1 MAKEYTYSNYFT
13 VFFIF
18 INTLGRNLT
27 YLLLGSYFFCYTIPQ
42 SIFNLFY
49 VYDRI
54 SVHFL
59 FLAVLNLISLLL
71 ILRKYTIDE
80 FLSLFKE
87 RPHSYSYLLFIVFG
101 LISILIA
108 ENKTESIVTITQT
121 LIFFSSYVIIVFL
134 SKLKNI
140 NFIKV
145 FAVFTLMAVFIES
158 IYINYLF
165 YDSILIGG
173 NSLDRSNEFRG
184 FTANINIS
192 SFSLCLKIPLLFYLI
207 FNTKGNAVKLLTLIM
222 IFSSILTILL
232 LGGRASI
239 IALTF
244 ILLFIVIICIL
255 NTNKLKIVNLSLS
268 ILTIVLSLSAYQYF
282 NQNNTSSR
290 VVERFSSVFNP
301 VEDQS
306 VKERLNFYSTAF
318 QSIKNRPLLGVGIGN
333 WKLISIKYSKDLIED
348 YRVPYHVHNDF
359 LQVAAEIGLF
369 GGVAY
374 LYFIFLPFVM
384 SIKKFLLDREKKFN
398 QYALIILIFG
408 VYIFDSL
415 LNFPMARP
423 VNFIYL
429 LFAIA
434 LFYVSYKTNSNDE
447 K

>member
-1 MAKEYTYSNYFT
+1 M
-13 VFFIF
+13 
-18 INTLGRNLT
+18 GRNLT

-42 SIFNLFY
+42 SVFNLFY

-59 FLAVLNLISLLL
+59 FLAVLNLISLIL
-71 ILRKYTIDE
+71 ILRKNTIDE
-80 FLSLFKE
+80 FLSVFKE
-87 RPHSYSYLLFIVFG
+87 KPHSYSYLLFIVFG
-101 LISILIA
+101 LISILVA
-108 ENKTESIVTITQT
+108 ENKIESIVTITQL
-121 LIFFSSYVIIVFL
+121 LIFFSSFVIIVFL

-145 FAVFTLMAVFIES
+145 FGVFTLMAVFIES

-192 SFSLCLKIPLLFYLI
+192 SFSLCLKIPLLFYLA
-207 FNTKGNAVKLLTLIM
+207 FNTKVNTVKVSTLIM

-239 IALTF
+239 IALIF
-244 ILLFIVIICIL
+244 ILLLIATVCIFKI
-255 NTNKLKIVNLSLS
+255 NKSKIVNLSLS
-268 ILTIVLSLSAYQYF
+268 ILMIVLSLSAYQSF
-282 NQNNTSSR
+282 NQNNKSSR
-290 VVERFSSVFNP
+290 VVERFSNVFNP
-301 VEDQS
+301 IEDQS
-306 VKERLNFYSTAF
+306 VKERLSFYSAAF
-318 QSIKNRPLLGVGIGN
+318 QSIKNKPLLGIGIGN
-333 WKLISIKYSKDLIED
+333 WKLISIEYSKDLIED
-348 YRVPYHVHNDF
+348 YKVPYHVHNDF
-359 LQVAAEIGLF
+359 LQVAAEVGLF
-369 GGVAY
+369 GGIAY
-374 LYFIFLPFVM
+374 LYFILFPFVM

-398 QYALIILIFG
+398 QYVLIILIFG
-408 VYIFDSL
+408 VYVLDSL

-429 LFAIA
+429 LFAMA
-434 LFYVSYKTNSNDE
+434 LFYASYKTNLNDE

>member
-1 MAKEYTYSNYFT
+1 M
-13 VFFIF
+13 
-18 INTLGRNLT
+18 GRNLT

-59 FLAVLNLISLLL
+59 FLAVLNLISLIL
-71 ILRKYTIDE
+71 ILRKNTIDE
-80 FLSLFKE
+80 FLSVFKE
-87 RPHSYSYLLFIVFG
+87 KPHSYSYLLFIVFG
-101 LISILIA
+101 LISILVA
-108 ENKTESIVTITQT
+108 ENKIESIVTITQL
-121 LIFFSSYVIIVFL
+121 LIFFSSFVIIVFL

-145 FAVFTLMAVFIES
+145 FGVFTLMAVFIES

-192 SFSLCLKIPLLFYLI
+192 SFSLCLKIPLLFYLA
-207 FNTKGNAVKLLTLIM
+207 FNTKVNTVKVSTLIM

-239 IALTF
+239 IALIF
-244 ILLFIVIICIL
+244 ILLLIVTVCIFKI
-255 NTNKLKIVNLSLS
+255 NKSKIVNLSLS
-268 ILTIVLSLSAYQYF
+268 ILMIVLSLSAYQSF
-282 NQNNTSSR
+282 NQNNTSSI
-290 VVERFSSVFNP
+290 VVERFSNVFNP
-301 VEDQS
+301 IEDQS
-306 VKERLNFYSTAF
+306 VKERLSFYSAAF
-318 QSIKNRPLLGVGIGN
+318 QSIKNKPLLGIGIGN
-333 WKLISIKYSKDLIED
+333 WKLISIEYSKDLIED
-348 YRVPYHVHNDF
+348 YKVPYHVHNDF
-359 LQVAAEIGLF
+359 LQVAAEVGLF
-369 GGVAY
+369 GGIAY
-374 LYFIFLPFVM
+374 LYFILFPFVM

-398 QYALIILIFG
+398 QYVLIILIFG
-408 VYIFDSL
+408 VYVFDSL

-429 LFAIA
+429 IFAMA
-434 LFYVSYKTNSNDE
+434 LFYASYKTNLNDE

>member
-1 MAKEYTYSNYFT
+1 M
-13 VFFIF
+13 
-18 INTLGRNLT
+18 GRNLT

-59 FLAVLNLISLLL
+59 FLAVLNLISLIL
-71 ILRKYTIDE
+71 ILRKNTIDE
-80 FLSLFKE
+80 FLSVFKE
-87 RPHSYSYLLFIVFG
+87 KPHSYSYLLFIVFG
-101 LISILIA
+101 LISILVA
-108 ENKTESIVTITQT
+108 ENKIESIVTITQL
-121 LIFFSSYVIIVFL
+121 LIFFSSFVIIVFL

-145 FAVFTLMAVFIES
+145 FGVFTLMAVFIES

-165 YDSILIGG
+165 YDSILIDG

-192 SFSLCLKIPLLFYLI
+192 SFSLCLKIPLLFYLA
-207 FNTKGNAVKLLTLIM
+207 FNTKLNTVKVSTLIM

-239 IALTF
+239 IALIF
-244 ILLFIVIICIL
+244 ILLLIVTVCIFKI
-255 NTNKLKIVNLSLS
+255 NKSKIVNLSLS
-268 ILTIVLSLSAYQYF
+268 ILMIVLSLSAYQSF
-282 NQNNTSSR
+282 NQNNTSSG
-290 VVERFSSVFNP
+290 VVERFSNVFNP
-301 VEDQS
+301 AEDQS
-306 VKERLNFYSTAF
+306 VKERLSFYSAAF
-318 QSIKNRPLLGVGIGN
+318 QSIKNKPLLGIGIGN
-333 WKLISIKYSKDLIED
+333 WKLISIEYSKDLIED
-348 YRVPYHVHNDF
+348 YKVPYHVHNDF
-359 LQVAAEIGLF
+359 LQVAAEVGLF
-369 GGVAY
+369 GGIAY
-374 LYFIFLPFVM
+374 LYFILFPFVM

-398 QYALIILIFG
+398 QYVLIILIFG
-408 VYIFDSL
+408 VYVFDSL

-429 LFAIA
+429 LFAMA
-434 LFYVSYKTNSNDE
+434 LFYASYKTNLSDE

>member
-1 MAKEYTYSNYFT
+1 ME
-13 VFFIF
+13 
-18 INTLGRNLT
+18 RNVT

-59 FLAVLNLISLLL
+59 FLAVLNLISLIL
-71 ILRKYTIDE
+71 ILRKNTIDE
-80 FLSLFKE
+80 FLSVFKE
-87 RPHSYSYLLFIVFG
+87 KPHSYSYLLFIVFG
-101 LISILIA
+101 LISILVA
-108 ENKTESIVTITQT
+108 ENKIESIVTITQL
-121 LIFFSSYVIIVFL
+121 LIFFSSFVIIVFL

-145 FAVFTLMAVFIES
+145 FGVFTLMAVFIES

-165 YDSILIGG
+165 YDSILIEG

-192 SFSLCLKIPLLFYLI
+192 SFSLCLKIPLLFYLA
-207 FNTKGNAVKLLTLIM
+207 FNTKLNTVKVSTLIM
-222 IFSSILTILL
+222 IFSSILTIIL

-239 IALTF
+239 IALIF
-244 ILLFIVIICIL
+244 ILLLIVTVCIFKI
-255 NTNKLKIVNLSLS
+255 NKSKIVNLSLS
-268 ILTIVLSLSAYQYF
+268 ILMIVLSLSAYQLF
-282 NQNNTSSR
+282 NQDNTSSR
-290 VVERFSSVFNP
+290 VVERFSNVFNP
-301 VEDQS
+301 IEDQS
-306 VKERLNFYSTAF
+306 VKERLSFYSAAF
-318 QSIKNRPLLGVGIGN
+318 QSIKNKPLLGIGIGN
-333 WKLISIKYSKDLIED
+333 WKLISIEYSKDVIED
-348 YRVPYHVHNDF
+348 YKVPYHVHNDF

-369 GGVAY
+369 GGIAY
-374 LYFIFLPFVM
+374 LYFILYPFVI

-398 QYALIILIFG
+398 QFVLIILIFG
-408 VYIFDSL
+408 VYVFDSL

-429 LFAIA
+429 LFAMA
-434 LFYVSYKTNSNDE
+434 LFYALYTTNLNDE

>member
-1 MAKEYTYSNYFT
+1 M
-13 VFFIF
+13 
-18 INTLGRNLT
+18 GRNLT

-59 FLAVLNLISLLL
+59 FLAVLNLISLIL
-71 ILRKYTIDE
+71 ILRKNTIDE
-80 FLSLFKE
+80 FLSVFKE
-87 RPHSYSYLLFIVFG
+87 KPHSYSYLLFIVFG
-101 LISILIA
+101 LISILVA
-108 ENKTESIVTITQT
+108 ENKIESIVTITQL
-121 LIFFSSYVIIVFL
+121 LIFFSSFVIIVFL

-145 FAVFTLMAVFIES
+145 FGVFTLMAVFIES

-165 YDSILIGG
+165 YDSILIEG

-192 SFSLCLKIPLLFYLI
+192 SFSLCLKIPLLFYLA
-207 FNTKGNAVKLLTLIM
+207 FNTKLNTVKVSTLIM
-222 IFSSILTILL
+222 IFSSILTIIL

-239 IALTF
+239 IALIF
-244 ILLFIVIICIL
+244 ILLLIVTVCIFKI
-255 NTNKLKIVNLSLS
+255 NKSKIVNLSLS
-268 ILTIVLSLSAYQYF
+268 ILMIVLSLSAYQLF
-282 NQNNTSSR
+282 NQDNTSSR
-290 VVERFSSVFNP
+290 VVERFSNVFNP
-301 VEDQS
+301 IEDQS
-306 VKERLNFYSTAF
+306 VKERLSFYSAAF
-318 QSIKNRPLLGVGIGN
+318 QSIKNKPLLGIGIGN
-333 WKLISIKYSKDLIED
+333 WKLISIEYSKDVIED
-348 YRVPYHVHNDF
+348 YKVPYHVHNDF

-369 GGVAY
+369 GGIAY
-374 LYFIFLPFVM
+374 LYFILYPFVI

-398 QYALIILIFG
+398 QFVLIILIFG
-408 VYIFDSL
+408 VYVFDSL

-429 LFAIA
+429 LFAMA
-434 LFYVSYKTNSNDE
+434 LFYALYTTNLNDE

>member
-1 MAKEYTYSNYFT
+1 M
-13 VFFIF
+13 
-18 INTLGRNLT
+18 GRNLT

-59 FLAVLNLISLLL
+59 FLAVLNLISLIL
-71 ILRKYTIDE
+71 ILRKNTIDE
-80 FLSLFKE
+80 FLSVFKE
-87 RPHSYSYLLFIVFG
+87 KPHSYSYLLFIVFG
-101 LISILIA
+101 LISILVA
-108 ENKTESIVTITQT
+108 ENKIESIVTITQL
-121 LIFFSSYVIIVFL
+121 LIFFSSFVIIVFL

-145 FAVFTLMAVFIES
+145 FGVFTLMAVFIES

-165 YDSILIGG
+165 YDSILIEG

-192 SFSLCLKIPLLFYLI
+192 SFSLCLKIPLLFYLA
-207 FNTKGNAVKLLTLIM
+207 FNSKVNTVKLLTLIM

-239 IALTF
+239 IALIF
-244 ILLFIVIICIL
+244 ILFVIVIVCIFKI
-255 NTNKLKIVNLSLS
+255 NKSKIVNLSLS
-268 ILTIVLSLSAYQYF
+268 ILMIVLSLSAYQLF
-282 NQNNTSSR
+282 NQDNTSSR
-290 VVERFSSVFNP
+290 VVERFSNVFNP
-301 VEDQS
+301 IEDQS
-306 VKERLNFYSTAF
+306 VKERLSFYSAAF
-318 QSIKNRPLLGVGIGN
+318 QSIKNKPLLGIGIGN
-333 WKLISIKYSKDLIED
+333 WKLISIEYSKDVIED
-348 YRVPYHVHNDF
+348 YKVPYHVHNDF

-369 GGVAY
+369 GGIAY
-374 LYFIFLPFVM
+374 LYFILYPFVI

-398 QYALIILIFG
+398 QFVLIILIFG
-408 VYIFDSL
+408 VYVFDSL

-429 LFAIA
+429 LFAMA
-434 LFYVSYKTNSNDE
+434 LFYALYTTNLNDE

>member
-1 MAKEYTYSNYFT
+1 ME
-13 VFFIF
+13 
-18 INTLGRNLT
+18 RNLT

-71 ILRKYTIDE
+71 ILRKNKIDE
-80 FLSLFKE
+80 LLLVFKE
-87 RPHSYSYLLFIVFG
+87 KPHSYSYLLFIVFG
-101 LISILIA
+101 LISILVA
-108 ENKTESIVTITQT
+108 ENKIESIVTITQL
-121 LIFFSSYVIIVFL
+121 LIFFSSFVIIVFL

-145 FAVFTLMAVFIES
+145 FGVFTLMAVFIES

-173 NSLDRSNEFRG
+173 NSLERSNEFSG

-192 SFSLCLKIPLLFYLI
+192 SFSLCLKIPLLFYLA
-207 FNTKGNAVKLLTLIM
+207 FNTKVNTVKLLTLIM

-239 IALTF
+239 IALIF
-244 ILLFIVIICIL
+244 ILLLIATVCIFKI
-255 NTNKLKIVNLSLS
+255 NKSKIVNLSLS
-268 ILTIVLSLSAYQYF
+268 ILMIVLSLSAYQSF
-282 NQNNTSSR
+282 NQNNKSSR
-290 VVERFSSVFNP
+290 VVERFSNVFNP
-301 VEDQS
+301 IEDQS
-306 VKERLNFYSTAF
+306 VKERLSFYSAAF
-318 QSIKNRPLLGVGIGN
+318 QSIKNKPLLGIGIGN
-333 WKLISIKYSKDLIED
+333 WKLISIEYSKDLIED
-348 YRVPYHVHNDF
+348 YKVPYHVHNDF
-359 LQVAAEIGLF
+359 LQVAAEVGLF
-369 GGVAY
+369 GGIAY
-374 LYFIFLPFVM
+374 VYFILFPFVM

-398 QYALIILIFG
+398 QYVLIILIFG
-408 VYIFDSL
+408 VYVFDSL
-415 LNFPMARP
+415 FNFPMARP

-429 LFAIA
+429 LFAMA
-434 LFYVSYKTNSNDE
+434 LFYASYKTNLNDE

>member
-1 MAKEYTYSNYFT
+1 ME
-13 VFFIF
+13 
-18 INTLGRNLT
+18 RNVT

-59 FLAVLNLISLLL
+59 FLAVLNLISLIL
-71 ILRKYTIDE
+71 ILRKNTIDE
-80 FLSLFKE
+80 FLSVFKE
-87 RPHSYSYLLFIVFG
+87 KPHSYSYLLFIVFG
-101 LISILIA
+101 LISILVA
-108 ENKTESIVTITQT
+108 ENKIESIVTITQL
-121 LIFFSSYVIIVFL
+121 LIFFSSFVIIVFL
-134 SKLKNI
+134 SKPKNI

-145 FAVFTLMAVFIES
+145 FGVFTLMAVFLES

-192 SFSLCLKIPLLFYLI
+192 SFSLCLKIPLLFYLA
-207 FNTKGNAVKLLTLIM
+207 FNSKVNTVKLLTLIM

-239 IALTF
+239 IALIF
-244 ILLFIVIICIL
+244 ILFVIVIVCIFKI
-255 NTNKLKIVNLSLS
+255 NKSKIVNLSLS
-268 ILTIVLSLSAYQYF
+268 ILMIVLSLSAYQLF
-282 NQNNTSSR
+282 NQDNTSSR
-290 VVERFSSVFNP
+290 VVERFSNVFNP
-301 VEDQS
+301 IEDQS
-306 VKERLNFYSTAF
+306 VKERLSFYSAAF
-318 QSIKNRPLLGVGIGN
+318 QSIKNKPLLGIGIGN
-333 WKLISIKYSKDLIED
+333 WKLISIEYSKDVIED
-348 YRVPYHVHNDF
+348 YKVPYHVHNDF

-369 GGVAY
+369 GGIAY
-374 LYFIFLPFVM
+374 LYFILYPFVI

-398 QYALIILIFG
+398 QFVLIILIFG
-408 VYIFDSL
+408 VYVFDSL

-429 LFAIA
+429 LFAMA
-434 LFYVSYKTNSNDE
+434 LFYASYKTNLSDE

>member
-1 MAKEYTYSNYFT
+1 M
-13 VFFIF
+13 
-18 INTLGRNLT
+18 GRNLT

-71 ILRKYTIDE
+71 ILRKNKIDE
-80 FLSLFKE
+80 LLLVFKE
-87 RPHSYSYLLFIVFG
+87 KPHSYSYLLFIVFG
-101 LISILIA
+101 LISILVA
-108 ENKTESIVTITQT
+108 ENKIESIVTITQL
-121 LIFFSSYVIIVFL
+121 LIFFSSFVIIVFL

-145 FAVFTLMAVFIES
+145 FGVFTLMAVFIES

-192 SFSLCLKIPLLFYLI
+192 SFSLCLKIPLLFYLA
-207 FNTKGNAVKLLTLIM
+207 FNTKVNTVKVSTLIM

-239 IALTF
+239 IALIF
-244 ILLFIVIICIL
+244 ILLLIFTVCIFKI
-255 NTNKLKIVNLSLS
+255 NKSKIVNLSLS
-268 ILTIVLSLSAYQYF
+268 ILMIVLSLSAYQSF

-290 VVERFSSVFNP
+290 VVERFSNVFNP
-301 VEDQS
+301 IEDQS
-306 VKERLNFYSTAF
+306 VKERLSFYSAAF
-318 QSIKNRPLLGVGIGN
+318 QSIKNKPLLGIGIGN
-333 WKLISIKYSKDLIED
+333 WKLISIEYSKDLIED
-348 YRVPYHVHNDF
+348 YKVPYHVHNDF
-359 LQVAAEIGLF
+359 LQVAAEVGLF
-369 GGVAY
+369 GGIAY
-374 LYFIFLPFVM
+374 LYFILFPFVM

-398 QYALIILIFG
+398 QYVLIILIFG
-408 VYIFDSL
+408 VYVFDSL

-429 LFAIA
+429 LFAMA
-434 LFYVSYKTNSNDE
+434 LFYASYKTNLNDE